1 MTVTFGLIGYGN
13 IGHRHAQ
20 HIHAH
25 PHSRLGGVYDIRPER
40 MEACCAEVPGT
51 VAYPDLEHLL
61 QDPSVDI
68 VSICTPNAYH
78 AQQAIACLD
87 AGKHVLVEKP
97 MALSVADGEAMI
109 AASVRSGSSLFV
121 VKQNRFNAPVQAV
134 RKLMDEG
141 RLGRVYSVSLNC
153 YWNRN
158 ADYYLKSDWKGKLA
172 LDGGTLFTQ
181 FSHFVDVL
189 YYLFGDLEILDAQLA
204 NKGHEGLIE
213 FEDTGVVS
221 FRLKAHDAPGVLH
234 YTTAA
239 YKQNMEVGLTLFA
252 EHAAIRIGGKFLNQ
266 ISYQATDGFD
276 IVLPPD
282 DRQPNQYG
290 YYEGSMSNHD
300 KVIDNVIRTLYG
312 HDQIM
317 TNADEG
323 LKSVAIIER
332 IYQVAKQGR
341 NV

>member
-40 MEACCAEVPGT
+40 MEACRTEVPGT
-51 VAYPDLEHLL
+51 AAYPDLQHLL
-61 QDPSVDI
+61 EDPTIDI

-78 AQQAIACLD
+78 AQQAIACLE

-109 AASVRSGSSLFV
+109 EASVRSGSSLFV

-141 RLGRVYSVSLNC
+141 RLGRIYSVSLNC

-213 FEDTGVVS
+213 FDPVRAYRMLGQTVRGEVAKRYGLPAVA
-221 FRLKAHDAPGVLH
+221 L
-234 YTTAA
+234 TTSEIGAR
-239 YKQNMEVGLTLFA
+239 M
-252 EHAAIRIGGKFLNQ
+252 EHAG
-266 ISYQATDGFD
+266 
-276 IVLPPD
+276 V
-282 DRQPNQYG
+282 DRWIARLV
-290 YYEGSMSNHD
+290 S
-300 KVIDNVIRTLYG
+300 
-312 HDQIM
+312 
-317 TNADEG
+317 G
-323 LKSVAIIER
+323 LL
-332 IYQVAKQGR
+332 Q
-341 NV
+341 